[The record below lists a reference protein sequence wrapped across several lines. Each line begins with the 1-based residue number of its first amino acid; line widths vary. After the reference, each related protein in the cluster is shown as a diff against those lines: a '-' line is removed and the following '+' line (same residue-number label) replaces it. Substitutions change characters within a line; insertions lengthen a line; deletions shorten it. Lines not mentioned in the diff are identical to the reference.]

1 MELRQTTVTPQQIF
15 RSLQD
20 LQDLPKP
27 HKFNTF
33 VLNLLEIIISPLPL
47 LSIRN
52 GAKAPF

>member
-1 MELRQTTVTPQQIF
+1 MELRQTTVTPQEIF

-33 VLNLLEIIISPLPL
+33 VLNLLEIINTCLPL
-47 LSIRN
+47 I
-52 GAKAPF
+52 